1 MYSFGIIY
9 FNSFFFLPVLQNN
22 GYTSLY
28 KFKAY
33 GLIYTYCEMI
43 TTKGVTNLYLLK
55 QIQQKEKRKQKGQK
69 KKEKKSYDKNS

>member
-1 MYSFGIIY
+1 
-9 FNSFFFLPVLQNN
+9 
-22 GYTSLY
+22 
-28 KFKAY
+28 
-33 GLIYTYCEMI
+33 MI